1 MKYFFI
7 DTNILFDFLLAREP
21 HATLAARLLSLSQEK
36 KCGLYVS
43 VISFNNLYYV
53 LKKISS
59 HSKAMSSIAGLSVYL
74 RIVDF
79 DKNILNQALNSD
91 FKDFEDAI
99 QYYSA
104 LQISKID
111 GIITRN
117 LKDFKLSEI
126 PVLSPEMALGLMV

>member
-7 DTNILFDFLLAREP
+7 DTNLLFDFLLAREP
-21 HATLAARLLSLSQEK
+21 HASMAARLLSLAQEK

-43 VISFNNLYYV
+43 VLSFNNLYYAIR
-53 LKKISS
+53 KISS
-59 HSKAMSSIAGLSVYL
+59 HNKAMSSLVGLSVYL

-79 DKNILNQALNSD
+79 DKNILNQAVNSE

-104 LQISKID
+104 LQIAKID
-111 GIITRN
+111 GIVTAN

-126 PVLSPEMALGLMV
+126 PVLSPEMALGII

>member
-7 DTNILFDFLLAREP
+7 ETNILFDFLLAREP
-21 HATLAARLLSLSQEK
+21 HASLAAQLLSLSQEK

-59 HSKAMSSIAGLSVYL
+59 HKAMSSIAGLSVYL

-104 LQISKID
+104 LQIGKID

-117 LKDFKLSEI
+117 LKDIKLSEI
-126 PVLSPEMALGLMV
+126 PVLSPEIALRLMTR